1 MNMTTAPHIN
11 KTYLICLI
19 IAGLIEGTS
28 TLLLLFIAVPIKYL
42 YDSPGAVQIL
52 GPIHGY
58 LFVILIL
65 MFLIGKLVIPI
76 SQKLMWAGMLGAV
89 LPFLPFYIDYKLAK
103 LMPEISTQKNQP
115 S

>member
-1 MNMTTAPHIN
+1 MTDPTRVN
-11 KTYLICLI
+11 RTFLICLI

-28 TLLLLFIAVPIKYL
+28 TILLLFIAVPIKYL
-42 YDSPGAVQIL
+42 YDAPGAVQIL

-58 LFVILIL
+58 LFIGLVL
-65 MFLIGKLVIPI
+65 MFLIGKFVIPI

-103 LMPEISTQKNQP
+103 LMPELTTED
-115 S
+115 

>member
-1 MNMTTAPHIN
+1 MTDPTRVN
-11 KTYLICLI
+11 RTFLICLI

-28 TLLLLFIAVPIKYL
+28 TILLLFIAVPIKYL
-42 YDSPGAVQIL
+42 YDAPGAVQIL

-58 LFVILIL
+58 PFIGLVL
-65 MFLIGKLVIPI
+65 MFLIGKFVIPI

-103 LMPEISTQKNQP
+103 LMPELTTED
-115 S
+115 